1 MTLFINTLSDKKIFL
16 ALLNKKGKKVGT
28 YHTKKLLLCLD
39 RFFSAYGGSIVGG
52 KKNRFSALKGI
63 IAVNGPGSFTKLRT
77 CLTILNVLSCFLNI
91 KSVGIKAGPCFNNQ
105 DLIKRG
111 LKLIRQKRIAPL
123 KPFYGQ
129 APNVNGFV

>member
-39 RFFSAYGGSIVGG
+39 RFF
-52 KKNRFSALKGI
+52 KKNRLKSKNLKGI

>member
-39 RFFSAYGGSIVGG
+39 RFF
-52 KKNRFSALKGI
+52 KKNKFKSKNLKGI
-63 IAVNGPGSFTKLRT
+63 IAVNGPGSFTRLRT